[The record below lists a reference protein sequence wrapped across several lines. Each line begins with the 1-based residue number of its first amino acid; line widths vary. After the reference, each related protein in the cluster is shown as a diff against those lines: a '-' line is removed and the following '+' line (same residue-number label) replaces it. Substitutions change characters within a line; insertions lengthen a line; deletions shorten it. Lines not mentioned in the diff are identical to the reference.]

1 MNFIMILEKK
11 DFFLGTKFILLTFIK
26 ILIATNLIK
35 NVIIGPTIHLIWE
48 KLNFPIFL
56 NLTHKEKAIKE
67 FSNYKR
73 KFVFDL
79 FCESSSNIRKKNNS
93 IQTIFHEKNTLQLK
107 QKVYKNLL
115 IKTRK
120 LINKYYQETIFTVIN
135 ITGDCLFFSFL
146 TIIFLKNNYQFQLF
160 VKNLNFKFFE
170 LTDDNKAF
178 LLILF
183 SDTFVGFHSSY
194 GWEILLENLLKH
206 FGLPQDR
213 GFIFSFVATLPVLLD
228 TLFKYWIFK
237 HLNGISP
244 SIVSTYHKMNE

>member
-1 MNFIMILEKK
+1 MLSEKK

-35 NVIIGPTIHLIWE
+35 NIIFGPAIHFLWE
-48 KLNFPIFL
+48 KVNFPIFL
-56 NLTHKEKAIKE
+56 NFSHKEKAIKE

-79 FCESSSNIRKKNNS
+79 FCESSNFKKKKLSNFSSTILDTKKNNNLK
-93 IQTIFHEKNTLQLK
+93 KNIYL
-107 QKVYKNLL
+107 NLL
-115 IKTRK
+115 VKTKK
-120 LINKYYQETIFTVIN
+120 LINKYYQETLFTVIN
-135 ITGDCLFFSFL
+135 ICGDILLFFFL
-146 TIIFLKNNYQFQLF
+146 LVILLKNNYQLKLF
-160 VKNLNFKFFE
+160 LKNLKFKFFE

-194 GWEILLENLLKH
+194 GWEILLEHVLKH
-206 FGLPQDR
+206 FGLPQDHN
-213 GFIFSFVATLPVLLD
+213 FIFSFVATLPVLLD

-237 HLNGISP
+237 YLNAISP

>member
-1 MNFIMILEKK
+1 MLLEKK
-11 DFFLGTKFILLTFIK
+11 DFFLGTKFILLTFLK

-35 NVIIGPTIHLIWE
+35 NIIFGPAIHLVWE
-48 KLNFPIFL
+48 RVNFPVFLNFS
-56 NLTHKEKAIKE
+56 HKEKAIKE

-79 FCESSSNIRKKNNS
+79 FCESSNTKKKLSQS
-93 IQTIFHEKNTLQLK
+93 ISPNYLTKEKNVDLK
-107 QKVYKNLL
+107 KKVYKNLL
-115 IKTRK
+115 FKTRK
-120 LINKYYQETIFTVIN
+120 LINKYYQETIFTIIN
-135 ITGDCLFFSFL
+135 IFGDFLLILLL
-146 TIIFLKNNYQFQLF
+146 TIIIFKNSYQFKLFLKNL
-160 VKNLNFKFFE
+160 KFKFFE

-194 GWEILLENLLKH
+194 GWEILLENILKH
-206 FGLPQDR
+206 FGLPQER
-213 GFIFSFVATLPVLLD
+213 SFIFSFVATLPVLLD

>member
-1 MNFIMILEKK
+1 MFVEKK
-11 DFFLGTKFILLTFIK
+11 DFFLGTKFILLTFLK

-35 NVIIGPTIHLIWE
+35 NIFFGPVIHLLWE
-48 KLNFPIFL
+48 KANFPVFL
-56 NLTHKEKAIKE
+56 NISHKEKAIKE
-67 FSNYKR
+67 FSNSKR

-79 FCESSSNIRKKNNS
+79 FCESSKNKKKNSILSNNLNS
-93 IQTIFHEKNTLQLK
+93 FQAKNIDLK
-107 QKVYKNLL
+107 KKIYKNLL
-115 IKTRK
+115 LKTRK
-120 LINKYYQETIFTVIN
+120 LINKYYQETIFTISNVF
-135 ITGDCLFFSFL
+135 GDVLLIFFFTLILF
-146 TIIFLKNNYQFQLF
+146 KNKYQFQLLLINF
-160 VKNLNFKFFE
+160 KFKFFE

-194 GWEILLENLLKH
+194 GWEILLENILKH
-206 FGLPQDR
+206 FGLPQER
-213 GFIFSFVATLPVLLD
+213 SFIFSFVATLPVLLD

>member
-1 MNFIMILEKK
+1 MLIEKK
-11 DFFLGTKFILLTFIK
+11 DFFLGTKFILLTFLK

-35 NVIIGPTIHLIWE
+35 NIVFGPTIHFIWE
-48 KLNFPIFL
+48 KVNFPVFLNFS
-56 NLTHKEKAIKE
+56 HKEKAIKE

-73 KFVFDL
+73 KFIFDL
-79 FCESSSNIRKKNNS
+79 FCESSNTKKKALDSTKNLIKQKNIDLKK
-93 IQTIFHEKNTLQLK
+93 
-107 QKVYKNLL
+107 KVYKNLL

-120 LINKYYQETIFTVIN
+120 LINKYYQETLFTVLN
-135 ITGDCLFFSFL
+135 IFGDFLLLLFL
-146 TIIFLKNNYQFQLF
+146 ITIVFKNSYQFNLF
-160 VKNLNFKFFE
+160 LQNWKFKFFE
-170 LTDDNKAF
+170 LTDDKKAF

-194 GWEILLENLLKH
+194 GWEIVLENFLKH
-206 FGLPQDR
+206 FGLPQER